1 MTASTLFFIALVVA
15 CPLLMIWMMRGGHGH
30 GMDSGGAHEH
40 DHGGCHDDGRADS
53 SSSVP
58 LDELRRQR
66 DELERAI
73 EEREAEEQPL
83 TPVGG
88 ARR

>member
-1 MTASTLFFIALVVA
+1 MTASTIFFIALVVA

-30 GMDSGGAHEH
+30 GADAGGVHEH
-40 DHGGCHDDGRADS
+40 DHSGCGGHGQADS
-53 SSSVP
+53 DSSVS

-66 DELERAI
+66 DELDRSI
-73 EEREAEEQPL
+73 EEREAEEQSL
-83 TPVGG
+83 TPAGG